1 MEELRECPCGNE
13 AHLIFE
19 DGTKVADPWSV
30 ACKNFDCPWV
40 FQTFPTKE
48 EAVKHWNT
56 RATDPLLKE
65 TEMEVGKRYV
75 VTKPSDDGTFE
86 IGDHISMNADG
97 SINDL
102 EAQGWIDSCD
112 VDEATKGM
120 EVEIDKQWVE
130 QRKKKLLEELASLN
144 A

>member
-1 MEELRECPCGNE
+1 
-13 AHLIFE
+13 
-19 DGTKVADPWSV
+19 
-30 ACKNFDCPWV
+30 
-40 FQTFPTKE
+40 
-48 EAVKHWNT
+48 
-56 RATDPLLKE
+56 
-65 TEMEVGKRYV
+65 MEVGKRYV

-97 SINDL
+97 SINNR
-102 EAQGWIDSCD
+102 EAQGWIDSSD